1 MKDKRGLM
9 GEGSCGPVCAK
20 YRYANFKSSL
30 SPREGFL
37 EPFPA
42 RVALIILQ
50 VTSCFSHQ
58 SPLLPPPTI
67 HRCRFPSGAGDD
79 SALCPQSPSVLG
91 TEQAQQ
97 MEYWEK
103 LVSAVVTEVPLK
115 DSLTCCQKGI
125 TVSARERRHRESRQ
139 EGMRW

>member
-9 GEGSCGPVCAK
+9 GEGSVAQSVPSTGMQISKAASAPGKA
-20 YRYANFKSSL
+20 SL
-30 SPREGFL
+30 SLSCKGCFDHFASDQLLFL
-37 EPFPA
+37 ISLHSYP
-42 RVALIILQ
+42 
-50 VTSCFSHQ
+50 H
-58 SPLLPPPTI
+58 PPSTDVDS
-67 HRCRFPSGAGDD
+67 PSGAGDD

-125 TVSARERRHRESRQ
+125 MSRQREEAPESRQ